1 MNIFVEKCK
10 FLESTMSSM
19 YRTRQLLAKPHTLAD
34 MKIQMSMKYYFTSW
48 KMYHHKSQ
56 DMITDIYESESENVT
71 NTNTSNHQN
80 IDKDDVFNSEIEYQK
95 SNLIITPVTSISQKD
110 YDEQVERID
119 DGLPHMWDDSKTNS
133 AVIGDYFGYVW
144 NQKKKGDTKT
154 DGKIILYKIIDVLKP
169 DQRLPTWSNNVGQG
183 YRNVIVL
190 TSESV
195 YAGTCLEFKTI
206 MGYASTYNL
215 QGTLRADIKK
225 THTYFD
231 KIFN

>member
-10 FLESTMSSM
+10 FLQSKTSSM
-19 YRTRQLLAKPHTLAD
+19 RRTRQLLAKPHTLAD
-34 MKIQMSMKYYFTSW
+34 MKIQM
-48 KMYHHKSQ
+48 
-56 DMITDIYESESENVT
+56 
-71 NTNTSNHQN
+71 N
-80 IDKDDVFNSEIEYQK
+80 IGKIEYQK

-110 YDEQVERID
+110 YDEQVERIK

-183 YRNVIVL
+183 DRNVIVL

-195 YAGTCLEFKTI
+195 YSGTCLEFKTI
-206 MGYASTYNL
+206 MGYTPTYNL
-215 QGTLRADIKK
+215 QGTLRADITK